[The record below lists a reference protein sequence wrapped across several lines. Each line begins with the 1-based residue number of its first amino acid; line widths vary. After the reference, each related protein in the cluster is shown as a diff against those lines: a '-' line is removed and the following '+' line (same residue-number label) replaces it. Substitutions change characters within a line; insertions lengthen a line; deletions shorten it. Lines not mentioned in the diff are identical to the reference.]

1 MEKIHLPTRE
11 ISDRMSLNKTLLKRV
26 SCRNFDKKPVYKSH
40 LSNILWAGQGL
51 LSKKHDM
58 RRTTPSAGSTFPLEL
73 LVAVRKDGVLE
84 LDAGIYHYLPEEN
97 ALEVISNKEITDDV
111 SAACFNQ
118 EFIRNA
124 GFSILV
130 ASDLERTTQMYAER
144 GERYVY
150 IEAGAAMQNISLEAV
165 EQGLGTV
172 IIGAFDDSAINELFG
187 LEKLMP
193 LSIMPVGLPKDKAL
207 YA

>member
-1 MEKIHLPTRE
+1 M
-11 ISDRMSLNKTLLKRV
+11 
-26 SCRNFDKKPVYKSH
+26 
-40 LSNILWAGQGL
+40 
-51 LSKKHDM
+51 LSKKYDM

-73 LVAVRKDGVLE
+73 MVAVRKDGVQE

-97 ALEVISNKEITDDV
+97 ALEVISDREITDDV
-111 SAACFNQ
+111 SSACFNQ

-124 GFSILV
+124 SFSILV
-130 ASDLERTTQMYAER
+130 ASDLERTTRMYADR

-172 IIGAFDDSAINELFG
+172 IIGAFDDSAINGLFG

-193 LSIMPVGLPKDKAL
+193 LSIMPVGVPKDKAL

>member
-1 MEKIHLPTRE
+1 
-11 ISDRMSLNKTLLKRV
+11 
-26 SCRNFDKKPVYKSH
+26 
-40 LSNILWAGQGL
+40 L

-73 LVAVRKDGVLE
+73 MVAVRKDGVQE
-84 LDAGIYHYLPEEN
+84 LDSGIYHYLPEEN
-97 ALEVISNKEITDDV
+97 ALEVISDKEITDDM

-118 EFIRNA
+118 EFIKKA
-124 GFSILV
+124 SVSILV
-130 ASDLERTTQMYAER
+130 ASDQERTTLRYADR

-150 IEAGAAMQNISLEAV
+150 MEAGAAMQNISLQAV

-172 IIGAFDDSAINELFG
+172 IIGAFDDSTINELFG
-187 LEKLMP
+187 LEKLKS
-193 LSIMPVGLPKDKAL
+193 LAIMPVGFPRDKSF